1 LEAFSIKKMILGK
14 TRLEVSR
21 VGFGGI
27 PIQRPSENEAIR
39 VVQRAVQLGINFFDT
54 SVGYGTSEPRIGKA
68 LQGQREEVVLATK
81 GGWRDGEMVQ
91 GSLRVS
97 LEQLK
102 TDYIDIWQF
111 HNVSS
116 LDTYS
121 SLFRTDGPM
130 EAAIEALSEGTIL
143 HLGISSHSL
152 EVAREAVI
160 SDQFDTIQFPFNLV
174 YRNAAEELIDLAKKH
189 DVGFIGMKPFAGG
202 MIPRAKLALKY
213 VLQFENVLPDPGFE
227 TIEQVEEIVSI
238 IESPLNITRKEHAEM
253 ELIRTELGTKFC
265 RQCGYCQPCPNGVSI
280 SLIMI
285 APVMWNLWPLESLS
299 SNWYNEAIESG
310 TRCVQCGECEAK
322 CPYQLPIREMI
333 KENMIFHSK
342 RKEAGN

>member
-1 LEAFSIKKMILGK
+1 MSLEAFAIKTMILGK
-14 TRLEVSR
+14 TGLEVSR

-27 PIQRPSENEAIR
+27 PIQRPPENEAVR

-54 SVGYGTSEPRIGKA
+54 SVGYGSSESRFGKA
-68 LQGQREEVVLATK
+68 LQGQREEVILATK
-81 GGWRDGEMVQ
+81 GGWRDGEMVR
-91 GSLRVS
+91 GSLRIS
-97 LEQLK
+97 LNQLK

-116 LDTYS
+116 LEAYS
-121 SLFRTDGPM
+121 SLFRAAGPM
-130 EAAIEALSEGTIL
+130 EAAIEALSEGIIL

-152 EVAREAVI
+152 EVALKAVI

-174 YRNAAEELIDLAKKH
+174 YRDAAEELITLAKKH

-202 MIPRAKLALKY
+202 MIPKAKLALKY
-213 VLQFENVLPDPGFE
+213 ILQFANVLPNPGLE
-227 TIEQVEEIVSI
+227 TIEQAEEVVSI
-238 IESPLNITRKEHAEM
+238 LDSPLNITRNEHTEM

-285 APVMWNLWPLESLS
+285 APIMWKLWPFESLS
-299 SNWYNEAIESG
+299 SNWYNDAIESG
-310 TRCVQCGECEAK
+310 TRCVQCGECEGK
-322 CPYQLPIREMI
+322 CPYKLPIRKMI

-342 RKEAGN
+342 ALSS